1 MMPADLPTP
10 TEVRR
15 LRPRRA
21 PRDGDISP
29 QLAPDVRASGN
40 AVLCAILCTGDRQE
54 SVAAYRAA
62 AAVVCAA
69 DFGDRCAETI
79 FTAIESLVEDD
90 APIDRITV
98 TSRIVEQDQAH
109 WFRAYGNGDPLAYV
123 VNVVEEHNIGT
134 GPDIAVAHAR
144 VVKSA
149 ALRFQTIQDGEELAD
164 LAKVDPEAFRARV
177 VELAKESPE
186 PAPADKPRPQWT
198 SAADRARRIGQDV
211 ERTPF
216 FLPTLTTA
224 TRGGIGP
231 GKIIAVGGAP
241 GAGKTSLFMNQAL
254 AWARAGVLVGIL
266 AADEDAD
273 GLLIRIGQ
281 QLGIDRGA
289 LERGYPVAR
298 AELAAALEEL
308 PNLILVDSEEE
319 VGATIDALAEELV
332 LRRQPNQLAVMILDS
347 LQTVQPEMDERQ
359 ARDVRERVDTVVKT
373 MKRLARRQRLAFV
386 ATSEVSRG
394 SYNTADKNRQTS
406 PLAAFKESG
415 GIEYGVAVALV
426 MAKVKND
433 DGSYEIEV
441 TVAKNRLGGHD
452 DLPVFHLSMNA
463 RTATFEEVAVATDAE
478 VEKADVERMNQL
490 RTHVLRVIQQAK
502 VPLTS
507 KNLIIDR
514 LKGAKDSRG
523 RNLGASRSDWLKAIA
538 ELEDGNFIKQEKKG
552 AAYALIS
559 D

>member
-1 MMPADLPTP
+1 MMPASLPSP
-10 TEVRR
+10 AEIRR

-21 PRDGDISP
+21 PRPDAPSP
-29 QLAPDVRASGN
+29 QLAPDVRASAH
-40 AVLCAILCTGDRQE
+40 AVLAAIASAGGEPELAREIVT
-54 SVAAYRAA
+54 
-62 AAVVCAA
+62 AVTPIISSA
-69 DFGDRCAETI
+69 DFGDRRDELLFRAAE
-79 FTAIESLVEDD
+79 ELVEDGE
-90 APIDRITV
+90 PIDRIAL
-98 TSRIVEQDQAH
+98 SRRAMSFQEADAVYKAH
-109 WFRAYGNGDPLAYV
+109 GGDPLLYLLNEV
-123 VNVVEEHNIGT
+123 DEHHLGSEP
-134 GPDIAVAHAR
+134 GIAIVHAR

-149 ALRFQTIQDGEELAD
+149 AVHFQAAQDGEELAD
-164 LAKVDPEAFRARV
+164 LAKRDPEAFRARLREMAEEV
-177 VELAKESPE
+177 
-186 PAPADKPRPQWT
+186 PAPASTDKPRPQWT

-216 FLPTLTTA
+216 VLPTLTTA

-241 GAGKTSLFMNQAL
+241 GAGKTSLFMNQARV
-254 AWARAGVLVGIL
+254 WAREGVLVGIL

-281 QLGIDRGA
+281 QIGIDRGA
-289 LERGYPVAR
+289 LECGYPGAR
-298 AELAAALEEL
+298 AELAAALEEM

-319 VGATIDALAEELV
+319 IGATIEALADELV

-426 MAKVKND
+426 MARVKND

-441 TVAKNRLGGHD
+441 TVAKNRLGDHD
-452 DLPVFHLSMNA
+452 DLPVFRLSMNA
-463 RTATFEEVAVATDAE
+463 RTATFEEVEAPTDAE
-478 VEKADVERMNQL
+478 VEQRDVERMNQL

-502 VPLTS
+502 APLTS
-507 KNLIIDR
+507 KNTIIDR
-514 LKGAKDSRG
+514 LRGAKDTRG
-523 RNLGASRSDWLKAIA
+523 RNLGASRADWLKAIA
-538 ELEDGNFIKQEKKG
+538 ELEDGNFIRQEKKG
-552 AAYALIS
+552 APYVLTE
-559 D
+559 